1 MRRAN
6 VVVFALVVSVML
18 PSWSRLGLVG
28 SNRLLSRLARPKTT
42 ATATATLPSVVP
54 PFSSTEESSYH
65 VPVLR
70 DECLHY
76 LSIQPGGVYVD
87 CTLGGGGHT
96 LAILQA
102 GGRVVAFDQD
112 PDAIRAA
119 SLRCAP
125 YLQSGALE
133 IFQANFRSFASV
145 VRTQSRL
152 ASDRAAALGLPG
164 AAGAVDGVLM
174 DLGVSSHQINE
185 ASRGFSFGQDGPLD
199 MRMTGGSGSTS
210 TSTSG
215 STSTSSSGGG
225 GGDALSAATIVNEW
239 GAEDLANL
247 LFDFGDETRSRQI
260 AREIVSARPLNSTLQ
275 LERCISRVTAYAQR
289 PKTLA
294 RCFQALR
301 IAVNDEM
308 GALDEALQSAHDCL
322 PEGGRLVVISYHSL
336 EDRRV
341 KRVMRS
347 GLVDGTGDSE
357 AEGAGGD
364 NPWRALFRRAKPP
377 SDAGGAWDFASKT
390 RRLHVK
396 SGLWFF
402 PPPHTPVC

>member
-1 MRRAN
+1 MRPTH
-6 VVVFALVVSVML
+6 VFALAVAAML
-18 PSWSRLGLVG
+18 PSWCRLGLVG
-28 SNRLLSRLARPKTT
+28 SNRLLSRLARPK
-42 ATATATLPSVVP
+42 ATVSGTLPAAATPSLNI
-54 PFSSTEESSYH
+54 EESSYH

-76 LSIQPGGVYVD
+76 LSIQAGGVYVD

-133 IFQANFRSFASV
+133 IFQANFRGFASV

-152 ASDRAAALGLPG
+152 ARDRAAVLGLSG

-199 MRMTGGSGSTS
+199 MRMSGGSGSD
-210 TSTSG
+210 SG
-215 STSTSSSGGG
+215 SGSGGSST
-225 GGDALSAATIVNEW
+225 LSAATIVNDW

-308 GALDEALQSAHDCL
+308 GALDEALQSAHACL
-322 PEGGRLVVISYHSL
+322 PPGGRLVVISYHSL

-377 SDAGGAWDFASKT
+377 SDAGE
-390 RRLHVK
+390 
-396 SGLWFF
+396 
-402 PPPHTPVC
+402 